1 MRSWGG
7 GLGTAI
13 TNYGGIGMWFVYTKK
28 IEIKDTYKC
37 RIVAEFTLVVHGN
50 GSNPCWGL
58 KEPKKSLKRPSEN

>member
-1 MRSWGG
+1 
-7 GLGTAI
+7 
-13 TNYGGIGMWFVYTKK
+13 MWFVYTKK